1 MRISYRLY
9 THETDDN
16 GVQLLSDFM
25 KGERDAD
32 APISPEILLAKGV
45 SDASAWVSF
54 QELPKMLTLGWVQDT
69 KHVDMKTGSVRIW
82 CSSMPSKSLEPTP
95 F

>member
-16 GVQLLSDFM
+16 GQALLSDFL
-25 KGERDAD
+25 KGERDPN
-32 APISPEILLAKGV
+32 APISAEILLAKGV

-54 QELPKMLTLGWVQDT
+54 QELPKMLALGWLQDP
-69 KHVDMKTGSVRIW
+69 KHADLRTGSVRIW
-82 CSSMPSKSLEPTP
+82 CSSMPSKSLEPVP